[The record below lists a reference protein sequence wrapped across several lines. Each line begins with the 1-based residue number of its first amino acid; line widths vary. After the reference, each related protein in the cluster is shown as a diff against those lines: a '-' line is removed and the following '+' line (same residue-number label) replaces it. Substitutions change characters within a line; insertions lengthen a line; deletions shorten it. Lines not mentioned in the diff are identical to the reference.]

1 MTTHYEVWI
10 KKSAEK
16 EIRAVPQPHR
26 RRVIDRIRA
35 LAENP
40 RPTGS
45 VKLTGRDA
53 WRLRVGVYRIVYSV
67 EDNRLVVEV
76 VKVGHRRDVY
86 R

>member
-1 MTTHYEVWI
+1 MTARYEVWI

-16 EIRAVPQPHR
+16 EIRAVAHPHR
-26 RRVIDRIRA
+26 RRLIERIQA

-53 WRLRVGVYRIVYSV
+53 WRLRVGVYRVVYTV
-67 EDNRLVVEV
+67 EDSRLVVEV

>member
-1 MTTHYEVWI
+1 MTARYEVWI

-16 EIRAVPQPHR
+16 EIRGVPNPLR
-26 RRVIDRIRA
+26 RRLIDRIRA

-45 VKLTGRDA
+45 IKLTGRDA
-53 WRLRVGVYRIVYSV
+53 RRLRVGAYRIVYTV
-67 EDNRLVVEV
+67 ENTRLVVEV